1 MVELPIDF
9 IRSGDILGKNYCFKK
24 FSGGMS
30 STVDLMNGY
39 KLTDKVLR
47 KLITEYNV
55 QCLCINDPSED
66 DRVVEFDEG
75 FDEVAR
81 QKIISNF
88 HECVSNIETN
98 KVIDMKELQKIVYD
112 IIENVSSSI
121 KNGKGSFR
129 TLSTTFFKVK
139 SHDSYT
145 WEHSVNT
152 AIYAAIIGLSVP
164 EILDETRHPKFPTS
178 FTKPENLAFNML
190 LHDVGKIRIPLDV
203 LNKNGRLTDEEF
215 SKIQR
220 HPYDG
225 FVYLRKLNEQ
235 LQSNRMTPIPSYF
248 MRGCLLHHQAYDGTG
263 YPAFKAG
270 NGELKTMTGKGIP
283 IIGRIAAVADF
294 YDALTSNRPYRL
306 PFHPAEALKIILNER
321 NRKLDSEIA
330 NILTKKIFPFPKGS
344 TVMLSTGELAAVIDY
359 TDRIGFFP
367 VVRPFL
373 KKIRQGGRERIIR
386 LENRDPIKITS
397 DSKVGIVINKQLYHA
412 TERTNN

>member
-1 MVELPIDF
+1 MIELPIDF
-9 IRSGDILGKNYCFKK
+9 IKSGDILGKNYCFKK

-30 STVDLMNGY
+30 STVDLMKGY

-47 KLITEYNV
+47 KLVTEYKV
-55 QCLCINDPSED
+55 QYICIDEPSEG

-98 KVIDMKELQKIVYD
+98 KVIDIKELQKVVYD
-112 IIENVSSSI
+112 IIENVSFSI
-121 KNGKGSFR
+121 KNGTGSFR

-152 AIYAAIIGLSVP
+152 SIYAAIVGLSVP
-164 EILDETRHPKFPTS
+164 EILDESRHPKFPTS
-178 FTKPENLAFNML
+178 FTRPETLVFNML
-190 LHDVGKIRIPLDV
+190 LHDFGKIRIPLNV
-203 LNKNGRLTDEEF
+203 LNKDGRLTEKEF
-215 SKIQR
+215 STIQR

-235 LQSNRMTPIPSYF
+235 LQSNHMTPIPAYF

-270 NGELKTMTGKGIP
+270 NGEIKTMIGEGIP

-306 PFHPAEALKIILNER
+306 PFHPADALRIILKER
-321 NRKLDSEIA
+321 NQKLDSGIVEV
-330 NILTKKIFPFPKGS
+330 LTKKIYPFPKGS
-344 TVMLSTGELAAVIDY
+344 TVMLSTGELAAVIDHV
-359 TDRIGFFP
+359 DRIGFSP

-373 KKIRQGGRERIIR
+373 RKIRQDGKERIIR

-397 DSKVGIVINKQLYHA
+397 DSKVKIVINKQLYHA
-412 TERTNN
+412 PEENNN